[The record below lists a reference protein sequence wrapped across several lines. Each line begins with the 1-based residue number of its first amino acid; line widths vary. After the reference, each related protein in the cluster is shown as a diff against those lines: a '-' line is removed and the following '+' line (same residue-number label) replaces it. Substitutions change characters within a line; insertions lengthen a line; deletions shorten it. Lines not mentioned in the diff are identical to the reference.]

1 MKIVTIPP
9 SQWKFTWEIKK
20 PTQVSTADLGLNNS
34 DHVRKL
40 QEVIEPLSTLVSNF
54 VQKLRVFVFHF
65 LRTCF
70 KVMLKHNN

>member
-1 MKIVTIPP
+1 MTVVTIPP
-9 SQWKFTWEIKK
+9 SQWKFTWETLR
-20 PTQVSTADLGLNNS
+20 PTQVTTADLGLHNS

-54 VQKLRVFVFHF
+54 VKKLQVFVFHF

-70 KVMLKHNN
+70 KR